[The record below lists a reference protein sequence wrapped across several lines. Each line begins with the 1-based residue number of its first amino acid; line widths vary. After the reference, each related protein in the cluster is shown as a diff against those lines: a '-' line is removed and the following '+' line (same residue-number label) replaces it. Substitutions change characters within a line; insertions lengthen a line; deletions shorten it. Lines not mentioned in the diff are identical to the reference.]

1 MPRARTR
8 RIFPWAC
15 SPAQAADALGIS
27 HETVLRAIKSGAL
40 VCRKVGNKRRVTW
53 IAVNR
58 WIIRDWKKVS

>member
-27 HETVLRAIKSGAL
+27 YETVRQAIKSGAL
-40 VCRKVGNKRRVTW
+40 PCRKIGNKRRVTW
-53 IAVNR
+53 RDVNR
-58 WIIRDWKKVS
+58 WILRDWPRVS